1 MICLDFVCLTSF
13 YFIFIL
19 RLVFFFVCII
29 FCSFYYSTNSDLT
42 HLWEVVDVAK
52 ERLVNSTSTCSSP
65 GDTSGGYGGQASTGR
80 KTQRVVKASSTAPV
94 ITHTERPRSAHNE
107 AEKAKEGS
115 GAAFLGIEDAFD
127 KAISLPNSPVTK
139 EQPLHNDLEIK
150 KTHETKKA
158 QRRHHTHHL
167 FDGILH
173 TISGGERTEETKQKA
188 PDQLHDNLRISEN
201 SKSSNN
207 SPQDL
212 DRSRWQQNKTLD
224 ASDTSAS
231 PSGTPI
237 GLIRRWSETTTQNKQ
252 LKVSKIKNCKRIFIV
267 KIE

>member
-1 MICLDFVCLTSF
+1 MLCLHFCLTKI
-13 YFIFIL
+13 YFIFYFFCL
-19 RLVFFFVCII
+19 HYFFFV
-29 FCSFYYSTNSDLT
+29 FFYNSTNSDLT

-65 GDTSGGYGGQASTGR
+65 GDTSGGYGGQTSTGR

-107 AEKAKEGS
+107 AEKAKEGP

-139 EQPLHNDLEIK
+139 EQPLHHGLEIK

-173 TISGGERTEETKQKA
+173 TISGGERGEETKQKA
-188 PDQLHDNLRISEN
+188 SEQINDNLRISED
-201 SKSSNN
+201 SSNI

-212 DRSRWQQNKTLD
+212 DRSRWQQNKTQD
-224 ASDTSAS
+224 ASDASGS

-252 LKVSKIKNCKRIFIV
+252 IKVPEIRKF
-267 KIE
+267 